1 VTSKA
6 VNSQEVETAGSNGEV
21 VVRDDGRGIR
31 IPDPIVCFPRQI
43 VHLGTQIVQGQVVTL
58 LGEIQE
64 HEVTARR
71 QIATPFPDLMALPVI
86 LDASQALLLHHE
98 AVLKAK
104 AAWEGEK
111 RAV

>member
-1 VTSKA
+1 
-6 VNSQEVETAGSNGEV
+6 VNSQEVESSDFGLRIAGECAM
-21 VVRDDGRGIR
+21 RDDGRE
-31 IPDPIVCFPRQI
+31 IPIQPTYPSLRQI
-43 VHLGTQIVQGQVVTL
+43 VHLGTQIVQGQVVSL
-58 LGEIQE
+58 LGEIQA

-71 QIATPFPDLMALPVI
+71 QIATPFPDLMALPGI
-86 LDASQALLLHHE
+86 LEASQALLQHHE